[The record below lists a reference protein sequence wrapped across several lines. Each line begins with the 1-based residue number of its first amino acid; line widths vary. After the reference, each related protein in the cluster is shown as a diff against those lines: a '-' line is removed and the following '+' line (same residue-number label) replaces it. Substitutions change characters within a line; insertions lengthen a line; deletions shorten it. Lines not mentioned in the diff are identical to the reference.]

1 MMALSRWKVILV
13 VLATILGALFTL
25 PNFVPPGA
33 RDKLPGFVPG
43 KALNLGLDLQGGSY
57 LLYSVDT
64 QALRN
69 ERLTNL
75 TEDVRKTLTDAQIP
89 FTDLGQVGGALSV
102 RVTDPGQVNK
112 AQNTLRN
119 SVGAPLAGAPGGR
132 DVSVVTAPDQRLTI
146 AFVPEAFD
154 ADAARAV
161 DQSIEIIRRRIDQLG
176 TREPNIVRQ
185 GKDRIVI
192 EAAGESDPERLK
204 AVVGQTA
211 KLTFQMVD
219 ETASLQDAAAGRVP
233 PGSEL
238 LPSSDG
244 YSPAYVVKKRAEVT
258 GEMLVDAQA
267 RFDQQTGRP
276 VVQFRFN
283 GQGARRFADI
293 SSQNIGHRFAI
304 VLDRKVIS
312 APVIQ
317 TAITGGSGQITG
329 NFTEQTAND
338 LAILLRAGA
347 LPAPLK
353 VEEQRTVGAELGADA
368 VRAGTISAVVG
379 LAGVVVFMIGVYG
392 WLFGGISLLGLI
404 VNGLMIIGFM
414 SMTQATLTLPGIAGL
429 ILTLAVAVDANVLI
443 YERMRDELRSGRSL
457 ISSMDAGFSRAMGTI
472 LDANI
477 THLLSA
483 AILFTFGAGPVK
495 GFAWTLSIGVVTTV
509 FSAVLVTQVLLA
521 WWFRVR
527 RPKSLPIFEKT
538 PPKFWPII
546 KVLPVRTHFRFVRL
560 AKYFA
565 PVSIVIVVAALAITA
580 YPFKPPCFGMACGI
594 DFKGGTVLEIST
606 APNPVDLGRLRGAL
620 GGVNLGDVQV
630 QGFGSPSS
638 AMVRFQT
645 PAGASP
651 AQTAETVRA
660 KIAETISPVKFVR
673 TDVVG
678 PKVSGELLTKGLL
691 ALAGAILLM
700 LIYIWFRFELQ
711 FGLGAVAALFHDVF
725 LTFGLISLARIEFN
739 LTAVAALLTIIGYS
753 MNDTVVV
760 FDRFRENLRK
770 YKRMPV
776 GEVIDMSINEMLTR
790 TIITSF
796 TAVLALIA
804 LAVFGGP
811 SLYGLSVIMLF
822 GILIGTYSSIY
833 IAAPVILLWGA
844 RHTEEEAEPLK
855 PAKVRP

>member
-1 MMALSRWKVILV
+1 MMTLSRWKVILV
-13 VLATILGALFTL
+13 VLATIFGALFTL
-25 PNFVPPGA
+25 PNLLPPDA
-33 RDKLPGFVPG
+33 RAKLPGFVPS

-89 FTDLGQVGGALSV
+89 FTDLGQVSGALSV
-102 RVTDPGQVNK
+102 RITDPSQVNK
-112 AQNTLRN
+112 AQNALRN
-119 SVGAPLAGAPGGR
+119 AIGAPLAGAPGGR
-132 DVSVVTAPDQRLTI
+132 DVTIATAPDQRLAI

-233 PGSEL
+233 PGTEL
-238 LPSSDG
+238 LPSTDG
-244 YSPAYVVKKRAEVT
+244 YAPAYVVKKRAEVT

-267 RFDQQTGRP
+267 RFDQQTGHP
-276 VVQFRFN
+276 IVQFRFN
-283 GQGARRFADI
+283 GQGARRFAEV
-293 SSQNIGHRFAI
+293 SSQNIGRRFAI
-304 VLDRKVIS
+304 VLDRKIIS

-368 VRAGTISAVVG
+368 VKAGAISAAVG
-379 LAGVVVFMIGVYG
+379 LAGVVVFMIVVYG
-392 WLFGGISLLGLI
+392 WLFGGISLIGLV
-404 VNGLMIIGFM
+404 VNGLMILGFM

-483 AILFTFGAGPVK
+483 AILFAFGAGPVK
-495 GFAWTLSIGVVTTV
+495 GFAWTLSIGVITTV

-521 WWFRVR
+521 MWFRAR

-538 PPKFWPII
+538 PPRAWPII

-565 PVSIVIVVAALAITA
+565 PVSIIIVVAALAITA

-594 DFKGGTVLEIST
+594 DFKGGTLLEIST
-606 APNPVDLGRLRGAL
+606 APKAVELGALRGAL
-620 GGVNLGDVQV
+620 GGMDLGDVQV

-645 PAGASP
+645 PPGASP
-651 AQTAETVRA
+651 SQTVEAVKGKIAQTL
-660 KIAETISPVKFVR
+660 SPVRFVR

-691 ALAGAILLM
+691 ALGGAILLM

-725 LTFGLISLARIEFN
+725 LTFGLISLTRIEFN

-776 GEVIDMSINEMLTR
+776 AEVIDMSINEMLTR

-804 LAVFGGP
+804 LAIFGGP
-811 SLYGLSVIMLF
+811 TLYGLSIIMLF

-844 RHTEEEAEPLK
+844 RRGEEEVEPLK
-855 PAKVRP
+855 PANVRP